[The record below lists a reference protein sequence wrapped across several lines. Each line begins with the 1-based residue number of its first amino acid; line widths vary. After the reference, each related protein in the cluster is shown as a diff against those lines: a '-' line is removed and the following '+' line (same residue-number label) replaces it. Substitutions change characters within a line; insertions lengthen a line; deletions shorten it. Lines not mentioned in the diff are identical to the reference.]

1 MFSLGLVRFPG
12 EISSSFLGGFVSDCW
27 HSGRLKVEESW
38 RSEHQCVYTVCG
50 CLCML
55 SCVWL
60 FITPWTGAH
69 QAYLSMEF
77 SRQEYWSWLP
87 FPSAGDFPDP
97 GTELTSVVS
106 CTGRG
111 ILHQCAMI
119 ECPSPHPSWCS
130 TTVRPS
136 VTFQE
141 NKTLVF
147 CQGERGVLVC
157 V

>member
-1 MFSLGLVRFPG
+1 MFSLGLVRFPS

-27 HSGRLKVEESW
+27 HSGRLKVKEGW

-55 SCVWL
+55 SHVWL

-77 SRQEYWSWLP
+77 SRQEYWSVVISFCRRFSRPRDWTCLCC
-87 FPSAGDFPDP
+87 
-97 GTELTSVVS
+97 VS
-106 CTGRG
+106 CTAGGFFTNVPR
-111 ILHQCAMI
+111 LSSPPPL
-119 ECPSPHPSWCS
+119 PSCCS
-130 TTVRPS
+130 TTLRAP